1 MTKKLFTLAGLCS
14 LVLSAVAQTLSV
26 QTPRTT
32 LLLSATQG
40 EKAKIIYYGSRLE
53 GSDLETAARVELTQ
67 DAYPVYGMNCPVE
80 AALSVQHPDGNCSL
94 DLVVENA
101 TQREG
106 AGCTITTIELKDKL

>member
-1 MTKKLFTLAGLCS
+1 MTKKLFTLAGLCC

-67 DAYPVYGMNCPVE
+67 DA
-80 AALSVQHPDGNCSL
+80 
-94 DLVVENA
+94 
-101 TQREG
+101 
-106 AGCTITTIELKDKL
+106 